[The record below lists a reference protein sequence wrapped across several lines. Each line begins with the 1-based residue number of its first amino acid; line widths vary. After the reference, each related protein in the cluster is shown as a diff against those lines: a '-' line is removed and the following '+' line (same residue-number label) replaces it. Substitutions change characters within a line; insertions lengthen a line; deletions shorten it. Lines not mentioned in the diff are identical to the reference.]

1 MTFHQWV
8 PAWRQRLERENVNPE
23 TLAMAMRNT
32 NPAFIPRNHRIE
44 EAIEAAVSKGD
55 FKPLRH
61 LHPYSR
67 DPTVI
72 NLISPIWRLPWSGA
86 TRLPHPLRDLITG
99 AA

>member
-8 PAWRQRLERENVNPE
+8 PAWSQRLERENVNPE

-55 FKPLRH
+55 FKPFETLASVLAR
-61 LHPYSR
+61 PYS
-67 DPTVI
+67 DQPDF
-72 NLISPIWRLPWSGA
+72 A
-86 TRLPHPLRDLITG
+86 DL
-99 AA
+99 AAPPGPEQHDYRTFCGT